1 MKKFKTN
8 FKKYALL
15 EDGTIEPLYYDNDEL
30 RRVEQENGAYYLYHD
45 VFKGSCIAYYR
56 HKIIKEADTK
66 EELLKPL
73 LKLIKKA

>member
-1 MKKFKTN
+1 MKRFKTN

-15 EDGTIEPLYYDNDEL
+15 EDGTIEPLYYSNGEL

-45 VFKGSCIAYYR
+45 VFLGSCIAYMR

-66 EELLKPL
+66 EELLKDQLKL
-73 LKLIKKA
+73 LKKA